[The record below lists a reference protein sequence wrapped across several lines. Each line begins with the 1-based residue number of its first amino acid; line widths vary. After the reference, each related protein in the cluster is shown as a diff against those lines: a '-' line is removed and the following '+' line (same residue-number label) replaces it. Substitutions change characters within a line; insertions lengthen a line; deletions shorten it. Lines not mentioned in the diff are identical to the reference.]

1 MSNRNRIIIVAAIL
15 IFIIGAVFIV
25 EAVRKQSAAQPE
37 AETGVSLPP
46 GSVPIYLDDQLI
58 AGIIADDLKQLEEAH
73 FVDKEEG
80 KTQKGWMLSDIVSL
94 YIDVASLKPDT
105 TITVSSSSR
114 EKSKALSWAE
124 VSEASNM
131 VMFDLSNKGTL
142 KLVSLLEG
150 FDTRNSW
157 IQDVDKVEISTP

>member
-1 MSNRNRIIIVAAIL
+1 MSSRNRIIIVAAIL

-37 AETGVSLPP
+37 ADTGVSLPP
-46 GSVPIYLDDQLI
+46 GSVPIYMDDQLVASII
-58 AGIIADDLKQLEEAH
+58 AGDLKQLEEVN
-73 FVDKEEG
+73 FVDQEEG
-80 KTQKGWMLSDIVSL
+80 KTQKGWMLSDIVGL
-94 YIDVASLKPDT
+94 YIDVASLKPDAS
-105 TITVSSSSR
+105 ITVSSSSR
-114 EKSKALSWAE
+114 DKSKELTWGD
-124 VSEASNM
+124 VSESSNM
-131 VMFDLSNKGTL
+131 VIFDLSNKGTL